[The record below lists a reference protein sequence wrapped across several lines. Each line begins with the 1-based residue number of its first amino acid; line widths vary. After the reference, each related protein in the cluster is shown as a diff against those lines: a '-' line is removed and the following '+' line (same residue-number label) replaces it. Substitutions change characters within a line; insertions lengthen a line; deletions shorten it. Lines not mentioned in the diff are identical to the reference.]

1 MAHRGSGHAIT
12 RGEISLYQGWESAVH
27 RGRLAAVPHTS
38 RAVRGLTAAAL
49 ATALLG
55 VQLTEASGASAAAAP
70 GAPVISATA
79 EPPAGTTSCPVPT
92 DGSGL
97 TVATGTICS
106 FTLSPNP
113 TDTSVPTEYE
123 VSYPFNEGAP
133 EYVTAADPGNG
144 NSFDAAT
151 GVATITIVVSD
162 SFGTMTVN
170 AVGADGQAGPTTQ
183 ETVQGQEPV
192 SSGTSQTFSDYN
204 GDGTPDLLAAP
215 QESGD
220 ALANGFWFAKGR
232 AGGTVTADAQNLSE
246 AYGLGTNAAG
256 GPPSFVGAEVIPGD
270 WCGSGETS
278 ALVYYPPTV
287 APTEDAGGGYI
298 FCGDGDSDVVR
309 NVGNYYGGEFDL
321 SSGMLSDENGVNP
334 TELVDAGNLTK
345 TGSGI
350 PDVLAV
356 IDNELILAPA
366 SEPASYSSDGGF
378 GSALCSFGSCA
389 LLSNTPSPD
398 GTLDW
403 DAWKVLGYPLSN
415 GDIDM
420 YLWNPATGE
429 LVLWTDITA
438 NDAAN
443 DGVWS
448 NYTTLTYTQYVI
460 ASGTGTSTWNKG
472 ANLELQVADF
482 NGDGIPDLWA
492 VDTAAATAVPYTT
505 KIKGA
510 SAKLT
515 KGAKQSLTSPAHEW
529 ELDDLTSG
537 SANQALDSGSD
548 TAYTVRNTNVD
559 VSWTAD
565 PTFGAA
571 AKFDGA
577 TGYLE
582 TNAPSQPSTGAV
594 IPAGS
599 SFSIGAW
606 VKPSGPGTVLAQ
618 AGTDDSSVFLSAAA
632 DGTWQFGINTAGTTA
647 ATYSQ
652 GDAGSW
658 TAGTWTHVV
667 LTYDASTGHLVLF
680 VDGVRTCTVGVS
692 GGVTVVGPFVLG
704 ANQIGGALGGYF
716 PGEIARVVTYDT
728 ALTAVQAKNLP

>member
-1 MAHRGSGHAIT
+1 MPHTSHAARG
-12 RGEISLYQGWESAVH
+12 
-27 RGRLAAVPHTS
+27 LAAV
-38 RAVRGLTAAAL
+38 AL

-55 VQLTEASGASAAAAP
+55 VQLAAASGASAAAAP

-79 EPPAGTTSCPVPT
+79 EPPAGTVSCPVQA
-92 DGSGL
+92 DGSGS
-97 TVATGTICS
+97 TVAMGTICS

-113 TDTSVPTEYE
+113 ADTSVPTEYE
-123 VSYPFNEGAP
+123 VSYPFNEGYP
-133 EYVTAADPGNG
+133 QYVTAADPGNG

-170 AVGADGQAGPTTQ
+170 AVGADGQASPTTQ
-183 ETVQGQEPV
+183 DTVRGQDPA

-220 ALANGFWFAKGR
+220 ALANGFWFAKGG
-232 AGGTVTADAQNLSE
+232 AGGTVSADAQNLSE
-246 AYGLGTNAAG
+246 AYYLGTNAAG

-298 FCGDGDSDVVR
+298 FCGDGDSDAVR
-309 NVGNYYGGEFDL
+309 NVGNYYAGEVNL
-321 SSGMLSDENGVNP
+321 SSGMLSDANGVNP
-334 TELVDAGNLTK
+334 AELVDAGNLADLN
-345 TGSGI
+345 SGI
-350 PDVLAV
+350 PDVIAV
-356 IDNELILAPA
+356 LDNELVLTAA
-366 SEPASYSSDGGF
+366 SETGAYSTDGDGEF
-378 GSALCSFGSCA
+378 GSGLCGYGDCA
-389 LLSNTPSPD
+389 VLSETLSPD

-403 DAWKVLGYPLSN
+403 NSWKVLGYPLSN
-415 GDIDM
+415 GEIDM

-429 LVLWTDITA
+429 LVLWTDVTA

-443 DGVWS
+443 DGIWS
-448 NYTTLTYTQYVI
+448 NYTTMAYTQYVI

-482 NGDGIPDLWA
+482 NGDGVPDLWA
-492 VDTAAATAVPYTT
+492 VDTATATVVPYTT

-510 SAKLT
+510 GAKLK
-515 KGAKQSLTSPAHEW
+515 KGAKQSLNSPAHEW
-529 ELDDLTSG
+529 ELNDLASG

-548 TAYTVRNTNVD
+548 TAYTVRNSNAG
-559 VSWTAD
+559 VSWTTD
-565 PTFGAA
+565 PRFGAA
-571 AKFDGA
+571 AEFDGA

-606 VKPSGPGTVLAQ
+606 VKPAGPGTVLAQ

-632 DGTWQFGINTAGTTA
+632 DGTWQFGINTADTTA
-647 ATYSQ
+647 ATYAQ

-658 TAGTWTHVV
+658 TAGAWTHVV

-680 VDGVRTCTVGVS
+680 VDGERADAVGVS

-704 ANQIGGALGGYF
+704 ANQVDGAFGGYF

-728 ALTAVQAKNLP
+728 ALTPAQAKNLP